1 MSFSPE
7 QIIFLI
13 NPNSGRGKHNEILAE
28 LKKAENSI
36 HYYFSKSKEDL
47 QSFFSNLNKQIKVVV
62 ICGGDGTINSILK
75 FAINTDLIFAV
86 LPTGSGNGFARE
98 MGFTKQINELLKII
112 KIGEI
117 RKVDVLKINDDYCC
131 NIAGIGFDSFIAQQF
146 DESKRRGLIS
156 YIHESFKG
164 FFKFQHFNA
173 TITANNTCIE
183 GNYFMLTMANTR
195 QFGNNVIVAPNAQP
209 DDGLIDLVA
218 IKKFSKIIVPL
229 IVFKLLS
236 RKGINSKYIQ
246 YLRAKKI
253 VIKTDYKLYHI
264 DGEPLTKNNS
274 TLTARIKTTL
284 NMIDA
289 TKMSAEKQ

>member
-13 NPNSGRGKHNEILAE
+13 NPNSGRGKYTKTLAE
-28 LKKAENSI
+28 LRKADNSI
-36 HYYFSKSKEDL
+36 HYHLSKSKVDL
-47 QSFFSNLNKQIKVVV
+47 ESFFSTLNKQIKVVV
-62 ICGGDGTINSILK
+62 ICGGDGTINSVLK
-75 FAINTDLIFAV
+75 HAINTDLIFAV

-98 MGFTKQINELLKII
+98 MGFTKQINKLLANIKRGNTRKI
-112 KIGEI
+112 
-117 RKVDVLKINDDYCC
+117 DVLKINDDYCC
-131 NIAGIGFDSFIAQQF
+131 NVSGIGFDSFIAKRF
-146 DESKRRGLIS
+146 DESKDRGLIT
-156 YIHESFKG
+156 YVIESLNG

-173 TITANNTCIE
+173 TITADNTCIE

-218 IKKFSKIIVPL
+218 IKKFPKIITPL

-236 RKGINSKYIQ
+236 RKGRNSKYIQ
-246 YLRAKKI
+246 YLRAKE
-253 VIKTDYKLYHI
+253 VTIKTDYKLYHI

-274 TLTARIKTTL
+274 TLTTRIETTI

-289 TKMSAEKQ
+289 TKTPTLKQ